1 MFSVFIIRGRVLSQ
15 KRSLIYLC
23 ISLREKV
30 QEEGLEESKSERKSK
45 HKTESEYKK
54 TVTNT
59 DASIQAG

>member
-1 MFSVFIIRGRVLSQ
+1 MIRGRVLSQ
-15 KRSLIYLC
+15 KRSPIYLC
-23 ISLREKV
+23 ISFLREKV

-45 HKTESEYKK
+45 HKTESENKK